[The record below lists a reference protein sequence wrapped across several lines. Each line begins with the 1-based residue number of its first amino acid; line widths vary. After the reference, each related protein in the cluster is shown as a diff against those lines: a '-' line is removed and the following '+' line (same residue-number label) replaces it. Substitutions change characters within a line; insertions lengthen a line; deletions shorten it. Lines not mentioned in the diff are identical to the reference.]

1 MLPRRMKYAVHVVG
15 SPAWVRCQSVYL
27 LRVQLAHT
35 CCEQYY
41 PEVVDNMVLSKHLSL
56 LVSLV
61 DQHTVL
67 AEYNR
72 YRRRSRSLVATG
84 TNPRNSHPSTTAV
97 AGPFQRTK
105 PGGDAARA
113 PPPETEAGHKPPEP
127 NPDESAEGQ
136 EDAHSGP
143 NAGAGGGAGRG
154 QGGLGL
160 HNRMHLDPGLVR
172 NTIYEVVGTEPFNDH
187 FVGRTLIDRKT
198 SGKGSKDNHTT
209 ASSLI
214 DLALSIVA
222 MDWYDRFGVPLPYH
236 TGTVHGTSLRWAM
249 LFPDLARC
257 VCGRESVRNAA
268 SCIPTASRPW
278 CSRTSARSA
287 APRPRQRCL
296 PPDRTMQ
303 IKTGLMPRH
312 VINPH
317 LSWCHRNR
325 CLRHHHYLHGMNAMC
340 LPTAAAGRKASRSPP
355 CSIW

>member
-41 PEVVDNMVLSKHLSL
+41 PEVVDNMALSKHLSL

-84 TNPRNSHPSTTAV
+84 TNPRNSHPSSTAV
-97 AGPFQRTK
+97 AGPFQRIAPSSK
-105 PGGDAARA
+105 PVGDAVRA
-113 PPPETEAGHKPPEP
+113 NPPPDAEGGHKPSQPNADESPEGPEESHP
-127 NPDESAEGQ
+127 NP
-136 EDAHSGP
+136 
-143 NAGAGGGAGRG
+143 NAAQGGAGRG

-198 SGKGSKDNHTT
+198 SGKGSKENHTT

-249 LFPDLARC
+249 RFLDLARC
-257 VCGRESVRNAA
+257 LRGQESIRNAA
-268 SCIPTASRPW
+268 SCIPTASPPTCW
-278 CSRTSARSA
+278 LTFVRSA
-287 APRPRQRCL
+287 VPPRRRLCL
-296 PPDRTMQ
+296 PPVR
-303 IKTGLMPRH
+303 MPR
-312 VINPH
+312 IKI
-317 LSWCHRNR
+317 
-325 CLRHHHYLHGMNAMC
+325 G
-340 LPTAAAGRKASRSPP
+340 
-355 CSIW
+355 